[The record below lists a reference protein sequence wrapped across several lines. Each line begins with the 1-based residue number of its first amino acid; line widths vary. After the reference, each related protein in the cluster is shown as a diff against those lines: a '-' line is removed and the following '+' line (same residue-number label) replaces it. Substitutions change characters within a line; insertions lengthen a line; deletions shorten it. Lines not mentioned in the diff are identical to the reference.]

1 MRVAGNGRTTDVL
14 RGIEMHHVLI
24 ALLFA
29 AVVSAMGAGVGPAGS
44 AEVQRAA
51 DRPSTPTAA
60 AAAMPQQSKASLLR
74 RLPPLSD
81 GTRLWGEEASVAAPV
96 YVTRK
101 QAEAQARFRLG
112 TLSSVSV
119 LPESG
124 TVAVS
129 VNGVSV
135 KTAPVGAAYSL
146 RVTEF
151 DIPAGMLHEGWNSVG
166 IAAHH
171 RHRVDCSVDAAE
183 ELWTR
188 VDPAETG
195 FMFADDASGLPDLAD
210 IAAIGPRPDGAVPIG
225 IVLDGKRLL
234 TAEAV
239 ERLGRAVQG
248 IALAGRFAQPVVEF
262 ESSGEDGLDLVLG
275 TVTDIAGRIDRAT
288 LDKITGPTVAIIPG
302 VDNRRP
308 MIVVTG
314 RSDAELDI
322 AIAKLGIVSPAGSA
336 EGLKTLEGASGHQ
349 IGAYGQTLT
358 FGDLGIE
365 NQELIGRTLRL
376 GFRAAL
382 PTDFL
387 AADYD
392 RASLD
397 LSGGY
402 AAGLGADAQII
413 VEVNGH
419 NEGSVQ
425 LSSARGESF
434 RHKRHFLPLSAFR
447 PGENRIEMRVNAPDL
462 SGVDCDSAAN
472 AARRARV
479 WLNAAS
485 KVTFPSLAR
494 VGRLPDLA
502 MTASGGFPFA
512 VSDGKMT
519 LAVPT
524 PDRATL
530 GAALTVMARI
540 GLAAGRQIS
549 FSFTTKQPAGKSGD
563 LLVVAP
569 ARALDP
575 ASMREAQLDPDVV
588 RQAWSASAERPPA
601 ARSPI
606 SLGALRRRAYEG
618 DWPDACVAD
627 RRNTQDAD
635 PPREQTNENL
645 TEVTSAIP
653 TDYGSANVRRLIATV
668 RRLIGWDAD
677 PATGAASL
685 DLLSG
690 ASLLVAQGPR
700 QGDPNSVVT
709 IISSPTPATLNS
721 SVTCL
726 VEPSVWSR
734 LSGRLSVLDESTG
747 AVSGREP
754 ESIRYVATQE
764 LSIHNERLMMAGWLS
779 LNPRIFILIA
789 FLLALPLAVTTHFL
803 VRNVGRKNQ

>member
-1 MRVAGNGRTTDVL
+1 
-14 RGIEMHHVLI
+14 
-24 ALLFA
+24 
-29 AVVSAMGAGVGPAGS
+29 
-44 AEVQRAA
+44 
-51 DRPSTPTAA
+51 
-60 AAAMPQQSKASLLR
+60 
-74 RLPPLSD
+74 
-81 GTRLWGEEASVAAPV
+81 
-96 YVTRK
+96 
-101 QAEAQARFRLG
+101 
-112 TLSSVSV
+112 
-119 LPESG
+119 
-124 TVAVS
+124 
-129 VNGVSV
+129 
-135 KTAPVGAAYSL
+135 
-146 RVTEF
+146 
-151 DIPAGMLHEGWNSVG
+151 
-166 IAAHH
+166 
-171 RHRVDCSVDAAE
+171 
-183 ELWTR
+183 
-188 VDPAETG
+188 
-195 FMFADDASGLPDLAD
+195 MFADGAIGLPDLAD

-234 TAEAV
+234 TPEAV

-248 IALAGRFAQPVVEF
+248 IALVGRFAQPVVEF
-262 ESSGEDGLDLVLG
+262 ENSGEDGLDLVLG
-275 TVTDIAGRIDRAT
+275 TVTDISGRLDRPT
-288 LDKITGPTVAIIPG
+288 LDKITGPTISIIPG
-302 VDNRRP
+302 VDNHRP

-322 AIAKLGIVSPAGSA
+322 AIAKLGIVSPVGSA

-382 PTDFL
+382 PNDFL

-392 RASLD
+392 RASVD

-402 AAGLGADAQII
+402 AAGLGAGAQII

-419 NEGSVQ
+419 DEGSVQ

-472 AARRARV
+472 AARRV
-479 WLNAAS
+479 WLNATS

-502 MTASGGFPFA
+502 MTSSGGFPFA
-512 VSDGKMT
+512 VSEGKMT

-530 GAALTVMARI
+530 GAALTVMARL

-549 FSFTTKQPAGKSGD
+549 FSFTTKQPADKSGD

-588 RQAWSASAERPPA
+588 RQAWSASAEQPPA
-601 ARSPI
+601 ARPPVSR
-606 SLGALRRRAYEG
+606 GALRRRAYEG
-618 DWPDACVAD
+618 DWPDTCVAD
-627 RRNTQDAD
+627 RRNTEDAD

-645 TEVTSAIP
+645 IDVTSAIQ
-653 TDYGSANVRRLIATV
+653 TDYGSANIRRLIATV

-677 PATGAASL
+677 PATAAASL
-685 DLLSG
+685 NLLSG

-700 QGDPNSVVT
+700 EGDPNSVVT
-709 IISSPTPATLNS
+709 IISSPNAAMLNS

-726 VEPSVWSR
+726 VEPGVWSR

-754 ESIRYVATQE
+754 ETRRYVATQE
-764 LSIHNERLMMAGWLS
+764 FSVHNERLMMAGWLS
-779 LNPRIFILIA
+779 LNPRIFIFVA